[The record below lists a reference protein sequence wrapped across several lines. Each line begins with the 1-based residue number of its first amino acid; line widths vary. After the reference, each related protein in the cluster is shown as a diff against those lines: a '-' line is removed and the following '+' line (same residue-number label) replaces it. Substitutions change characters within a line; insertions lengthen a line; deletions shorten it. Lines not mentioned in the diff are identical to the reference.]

1 LTAEAYETVA
11 RWMDGEWLLHA
22 FQERGW
28 LEAVEEAFNK
38 IILRGIVP
46 DARVYGVLSALC
58 DGDDRAATRRM
69 LGMHGAGWVPVDG
82 RTFDVVA
89 IGCVAVGIV
98 DTAREVAREAVRL
111 GLRWDAPALSKLVA
125 SLRAGDHASRRR
137 VRCCIA
143 PVDASAFGWL
153 IGKEASCNGGAGLG
167 AEATL
172 DRMGF

>member
-1 LTAEAYETVA
+1 
-11 RWMDGEWLLHA
+11 
-22 FQERGW
+22 
-28 LEAVEEAFNK
+28 
-38 IILRGIVP
+38 
-46 DARVYGVLSALC
+46 
-58 DGDDRAATRRM
+58 
-69 LGMHGAGWVPVDG
+69 VDG
-82 RTFDVVA
+82 RTFSVVA

-153 IGKEASCNGGAGLG
+153 IGKEASCNGGEGLG
-167 AEATL
+167 AEATP